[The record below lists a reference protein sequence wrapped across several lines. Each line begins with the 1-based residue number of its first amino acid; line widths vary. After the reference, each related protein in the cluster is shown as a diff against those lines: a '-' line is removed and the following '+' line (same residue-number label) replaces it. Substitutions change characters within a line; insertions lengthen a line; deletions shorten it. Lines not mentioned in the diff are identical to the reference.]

1 MSVNFRPNI
10 DWPNNDL
17 LLPAEWFDVKIP
29 SGLSSFYIRD
39 PNFVDI
45 TTMMKLSKD
54 DATFASGGLKM
65 TEGLVTSDLK
75 LRFADPSKQ
84 WRRTSLSAT
93 RDPNHGPF
101 QYQFAGGDVF
111 LDLTL
116 GIYLLTTADYNPNDD
131 LSVQIFARLYEHELL
146 HVFDDVDLVNNW
158 LIPHLNIDPDVARFL
173 VRGEPYTYGTPAM
186 VATQTDSD
194 FQTFIGNTIQVD
206 IFNIWAR
213 ESNRREALRDAPAEY
228 RKVQGKVDDLRARQI
243 NRPQPVHH

>member
-29 SGLSSFYIRD
+29 PGLSSFYIRD

-54 DATFASGGLKM
+54 NATFASGGLKM

-75 LRFADPSKQ
+75 VRFADPSKQ

-116 GIYLLTTADYNPNDD
+116 GIYLLTTVDYNPNDD

-158 LIPHLNIDPDVARFL
+158 LIPHLNTDPDVARFL

-206 IFNIWAR
+206 IFNIWAT

-228 RKVQGKVDDLRARQI
+228 KKVQDKVDDLRARQI

>member
-29 SGLSSFYIRD
+29 PGLSSLYIRD

-75 LRFADPSKQ
+75 VRFADPSKQ

-228 RKVQGKVDDLRARQI
+228 KKVQDKVDDLRARQI